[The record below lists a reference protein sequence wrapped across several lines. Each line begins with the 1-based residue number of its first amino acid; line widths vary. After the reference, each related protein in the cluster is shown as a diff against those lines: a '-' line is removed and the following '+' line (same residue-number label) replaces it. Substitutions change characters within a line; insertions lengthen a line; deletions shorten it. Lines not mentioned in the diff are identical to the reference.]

1 MLRFWNFSWKWKLFH
16 IKNKILFHSYF
27 PPSDW
32 YLPESCI
39 TLCLSDTVCFSFLSF
54 FCYHFLD
61 VFFCKWNFCQDIIS
75 VPSTSLLSFLFL
87 YFLKSKNNSKK
98 TNISWSKRA
107 VYIDQE
113 KGFIQILEDKLRM
126 VILSSLIA
134 SFSAQSQG
142 HEQKAFSL
150 FLLCSVCFGWTK
162 SWNTG

>member
-1 MLRFWNFSWKWKLFH
+1 M
-16 IKNKILFHSYF
+16 
-27 PPSDW
+27 
-32 YLPESCI
+32 
-39 TLCLSDTVCFSFLSF
+39 
-54 FCYHFLD
+54 
-61 VFFCKWNFCQDIIS
+61 
-75 VPSTSLLSFLFL
+75 PSTSLLSFLFL

-126 VILSSLIA
+126 VILSSLIE

-150 FLLCSVCFGWTK
+150 FLLCSVCFG
-162 SWNTG
+162 